1 MHKSPSV
8 FGDKEGLKADIGLIA
23 RSPRIPRNRPPEALG
38 GACSP
43 SHSKMVGKKSSKAIA
58 REDGI
63 QRTDNNMDLSS
74 WPVVTPINQ
83 KNFYVDYIKRDEQFM
98 ALRLL
103 QEEQKQKKIKDH
115 LDRDRA
121 LAMGRPNLR
130 VGLAS
135 DALPRTVPMVIA
147 RRAAMSESE
156 EGDGEPAPKRVKL
169 DNGLVPHEPEKRFG
183 EDFAKRFAGM
193 SNELKV
199 RMRAN
204 KIKVL
209 PQSRDMVTSHN
220 RRTTFDTIHE
230 HNDTMR
236 IEWTEP
242 AVDGKPRDY
251 ITGREAL
258 RIPEQSNPRYRLYW
272 PIRHGW
278 LNEADYPSARFLRE
292 DVQIIIGEAIKSQLG
307 LGPKDWQHY
316 SCVIAIPDY
325 YERTWVTT
333 LLDMAIS
340 DFGFARVSFIQESLA
355 ASFGAGVMTACMVDI
370 GAQKT
375 AISCLEDGM
384 IIEESRVNLKY
395 GGDDVTEAFVKM
407 ILYNHFPYA
416 DINLKRRYDFLLA
429 EELKTRWS
437 TMIEPDIVVQTGE
450 FHLRAPNRDTRKYS
464 FKIYDEVALPSMGF
478 FKPDLFNNAG
488 KLNGRRKLI
497 DISHDI
503 YDGRPN
509 DPTSKAQ
516 LAILTE
522 IAPPE
527 LVNPAPRA
535 LLAVA
540 NGINGVN
547 GVNGSRVD
555 GTPTPVPDAPSSR
568 RPSVHHLN
576 GLVDGNTPQPSAASS
591 PMRRATPNGTPGP
604 EEGTTPLALHMA
616 PAGRPATPE
625 EETPLSL
632 EHRSDI
638 LPVYPLSDAIMAS
651 INHAAK
657 GSAAKT
663 RDFFNGIYLI
673 GGASQVPGLD
683 KYLEAALQ
691 GKEPGYAKDIIVN
704 KPPRELDPQVVIW
717 KGGAVF
723 GRMSRTNDSW
733 VDWRLYERLG
743 ERVLSVKL
751 IGSAP
756 VDQLGMASINQ
767 QGPHYERPQG
777 YGPSYQYD
785 EPIDP
790 QIPRHYPDAFEPHAA
805 PAPLPPPLPQ
815 GHPGTQ
821 ARSRSATR
829 TSEPKQRLRKACDS
843 CSVRKVKSI
852 CDLDTL
858 EVLIDD
864 YFIYIHP
871 LIPVPHEPSFRAAFA
886 RREDKTDRIFLGMIA
901 AMVEALVAS
910 FPRRARRLFTS
921 EQAKH
926 QYPNAGALID
936 HCHAIFVEARGIG
949 YLDREPSVNEA
960 TSSYLAG
967 ISASYVFDV
976 RRTRMY
982 WA

>member
-1 MHKSPSV
+1 
-8 FGDKEGLKADIGLIA
+8 
-23 RSPRIPRNRPPEALG
+23 
-38 GACSP
+38 
-43 SHSKMVGKKSSKAIA
+43 MVGKKSSKAIA

-63 QRTDNNMDLSS
+63 QRTDNNMDLTS

-121 LAMGRPNLR
+121 LAMGRPVGPDGDLEMEDEQQEIEDEASSGSKCIVIHLGSQNLR

-135 DALPRTVPMVIA
+135 DALPKTVPMVIA
-147 RRAAMSESE
+147 RRAGMSEFE

-169 DNGLVPHEPEKRFG
+169 DNGLPPHEPEKRFG

-193 SNELKV
+193 SNELKI

-220 RRTTFDTIHE
+220 RRTTFDTINE
-230 HNDTMR
+230 HNDTLR
-236 IEWTEP
+236 IEWTDP
-242 AVDGKPRDY
+242 TVDGKARDY

-258 RIPEQSNPRYRLYW
+258 RIPDQSNPRYRLYW

-292 DVQIIIGEAIKSQLG
+292 DIQIIIGEAIKSQLG

-340 DFGFARVSFIQESLA
+340 DFRFARVSFIQESLA

-375 AISCLEDGM
+375 SISCLEDGM
-384 IIEESRVNLKY
+384 VIEESRVSLKY

-429 EELKTRWS
+429 EELKMRWS

-450 FHLRAPNRDTRKYS
+450 FHLRTPNQDTRKYS
-464 FKIYDEVALPSMGF
+464 FKIYDEVVLPSMGF
-478 FKPDLFNNAG
+478 FKPDLFNSNG

-527 LVNPAPRA
+527 LVNPPPRA
-535 LLAVA
+535 LPAIT
-540 NGINGVN
+540 NSING
-547 GVNGSRVD
+547 SHMD
-555 GTPTPVPDAPSSR
+555 GTPTPAPDAPSPR
-568 RPSVHHLN
+568 RPSVNPLN

-591 PMRRATPNGTPGP
+591 PIRRPTPSGTPGP
-604 EEGTTPLALHMA
+604 EEGTTPLASHMA
-616 PAGRPATPE
+616 PAGRPPTPE
-625 EETPLSL
+625 EETPVSL

-657 GSAAKT
+657 GSASKT

-683 KYLEAALQ
+683 KYLEAVLQ

-751 IGSAP
+751 
-756 VDQLGMASINQ
+756 M
-767 QGPHYERPQG
+767 
-777 YGPSYQYD
+777 
-785 EPIDP
+785 
-790 QIPRHYPDAFEPHAA
+790 
-805 PAPLPPPLPQ
+805 
-815 GHPGTQ
+815 
-821 ARSRSATR
+821 
-829 TSEPKQRLRKACDS
+829 
-843 CSVRKVKSI
+843 
-852 CDLDTL
+852 
-858 EVLIDD
+858 
-864 YFIYIHP
+864 
-871 LIPVPHEPSFRAAFA
+871 
-886 RREDKTDRIFLGMIA
+886 
-901 AMVEALVAS
+901 
-910 FPRRARRLFTS
+910 
-921 EQAKH
+921 
-926 QYPNAGALID
+926 
-936 HCHAIFVEARGIG
+936 
-949 YLDREPSVNEA
+949 
-960 TSSYLAG
+960 
-967 ISASYVFDV
+967 
-976 RRTRMY
+976 
-982 WA
+982 WAW